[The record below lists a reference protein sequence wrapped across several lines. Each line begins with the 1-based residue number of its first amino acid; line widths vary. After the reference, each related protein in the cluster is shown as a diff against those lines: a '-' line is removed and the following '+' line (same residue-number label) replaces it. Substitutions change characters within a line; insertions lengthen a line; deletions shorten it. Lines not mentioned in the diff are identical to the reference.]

1 MVQYANGI
9 ITYCGEPTL
18 TITLCENGRN
28 LEETLQEILK
38 EYKRYISCVCLKGS
52 ISDANALARIFQS
65 IHEAGLKTCFM
76 PEAKGIEEINPMILS
91 ELDYLKT
98 KENTLRKEYSP
109 FGDETVWI

>member
-9 ITYCGEPTL
+9 ITYGDEPTL
-18 TITLCENGRN
+18 TITLCEDGRN
-28 LEETLQEILK
+28 LEEALPEILK
-38 EYKRYISCVCLKGS
+38 EYKRYVSRVCLKGN
-52 ISDANALARIFQS
+52 ISDANMSARIFQS
-65 IHEAGLKTCFM
+65 IHDAGLKTCFM
-76 PEAKGIEEINPMILS
+76 PEAKAIEEINPVILD